1 LYKKLAMARR
11 YLTAALPEPG
21 PWQLP
26 ADVAHHVCTVLR
38 LRAGDRFVLYDGRG
52 RQCDAQLLEASRTDG
67 GRAPRVEVGPI
78 ASVPPPARHLHLAFA
93 PPRWQR
99 AEWLFEHG
107 TELGVMDF
115 HPLWTERT
123 RPQGERA
130 DRWRKLTVA
139 AAGQCDRAWLPEV
152 HEPRSLAEF
161 LADPTLPATRFVGV
175 GGAARPEPGT
185 AQQLVLLVG
194 PEGGLTG
201 DELAAATAAGFLPCG
216 LGPHVLRTET
226 AALVGAALLLV

>member
-1 LYKKLAMARR
+1 MARR
-11 YLTAALPEPG
+11 YLTDPLPTPG
-21 PWQLP
+21 SSRLP
-26 ADVAHHVCTVLR
+26 DDVAHHVGSVLR
-38 LRAGDRFVLYDGRG
+38 LRPGDGIVLFDGRG
-52 RQCDAQLLEASRTDG
+52 NQCAAELTAVRRAQVD
-67 GRAPRVEVGPI
+67 VQIGPTVT
-78 ASVPPPARHLHLAFA
+78 VPPPPRRLHLAFA

-107 TELGVMDF
+107 TELGVMVF

-152 HEPRSLAEF
+152 TELRSLAEF
-161 LADPTLPATRFVGV
+161 LVDPTLPAIRFVGV
-175 GGAARPEPGT
+175 GGAARPDPRGAPEC
-185 AQQLVLLVG
+185 VLLVG
-194 PEGGLTG
+194 PEGGLTPA
-201 DELAAATAAGFLPCG
+201 ELAAAQSAGFVPCG